1 MKDLILH
8 FFQAKAFPE
17 LASAVRARAGAV
29 IRRWESAAREILPRA
44 DALTHE
50 QLRDSLPATLERLA
64 GALETTGPRPTAA
77 LLDESGEHGVDRAAQ
92 AYNLADLLV
101 EFDLLRPILM
111 EEAAVELGRDV
122 TLGEIIALN
131 MGVDLAARRSV
142 LTFVQRQRAD
152 LEAGAKVQAKYLSF
166 MSHDIRGGLN
176 AILLSAEVLETELRD
191 EPRFAQAME
200 DVDSI
205 RRNILD
211 TVAAMDRFLK
221 AEQLRSGKVAAKRAV
236 VDLRQLAAEVIMTAR
251 PQAAAK
257 GLAVTLHG
265 AESCVMET
273 DRELVLTILQN
284 LVGNAIKYTA
294 KGEVRVEVVGRPAPE
309 TGCAIEV
316 LDTGPGIAP
325 ERIEGLFAPF
335 VRGETHGQSG
345 VGLGLY
351 IARQAADVLGATLDA
366 RSTPGVGT
374 TFTFYVPG

>member
-17 LASAVRARAGAV
+17 LASAVRARVGAV
-29 IRRWESAAREILPRA
+29 IGRWESAAREILPRA
-44 DALTHE
+44 DSLTHE
-50 QLRDSLPATLERLA
+50 QLRDSLPDTLERLA
-64 GALETTGPRPTAA
+64 GALESTGPRPTAE
-77 LLDESGEHGVDRAAQ
+77 LLAESHEHGVDRADQ

-111 EEAAVELGRDV
+111 EEAALELGRDI

-152 LEAGAKVQAKYLSF
+152 LEAAARVQAKYLSF

-211 TVAAMDRFLK
+211 TVAAMDRFLR
-221 AEQLRSGKVAAKRAV
+221 AEQLRSGTVAAKRAP

-251 PQAAAK
+251 PQ
-257 GLAVTLHG
+257 
-265 AESCVMET
+265 
-273 DRELVLTILQN
+273 
-284 LVGNAIKYTA
+284 
-294 KGEVRVEVVGRPAPE
+294 
-309 TGCAIEV
+309 
-316 LDTGPGIAP
+316 
-325 ERIEGLFAPF
+325 
-335 VRGETHGQSG
+335 
-345 VGLGLY
+345 
-351 IARQAADVLGATLDA
+351 
-366 RSTPGVGT
+366 
-374 TFTFYVPG
+374 